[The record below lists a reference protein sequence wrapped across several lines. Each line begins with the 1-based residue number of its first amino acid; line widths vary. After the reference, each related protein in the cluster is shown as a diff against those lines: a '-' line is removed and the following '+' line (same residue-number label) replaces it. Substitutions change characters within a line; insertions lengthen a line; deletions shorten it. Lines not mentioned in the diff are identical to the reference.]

1 MKIYVGIDLHSN
13 NSFVA
18 LVDEENK
25 VVYKKRL
32 PNDLV
37 SFLEALNPYKNS
49 IEGVVVESTYNW
61 YWLADG
67 LQEAGYKV
75 HLANVSANV
84 QYSGIKC
91 TGDESDALW
100 LANLLRLNI
109 LSTGHIYPK
118 EKRGIR
124 ELLRKRLILV
134 RQQTACLLS
143 LQGMITR
150 YENICITSS
159 KIKSSSNE
167 KDSNKILSF
176 IKDKNVEFAAQSQL
190 KVLDCIMEQINSLEK
205 QIQKIIKP
213 DPLFTL
219 LKSIPGIGPIL
230 AMTILLE
237 TGDIKRFKSV
247 GNYSSYCRCVESKR
261 VSNEK
266 KKGINNRK
274 NGNAYLCWAFIEAS
288 NHAIKSYPEIKKYYQ
303 RKLSKT
309 LRVVALKTI
318 ANKLSKAC
326 YFMLRDNVEFDM
338 KKLFA

>member
-18 LVDEENK
+18 LIDEENK
-25 VVYKKRL
+25 AVYKKRL
-32 PNDLV
+32 SNDLMLL
-37 SFLEALNPYKNS
+37 LEALKPYKDS
-49 IEGVVVESTYNW
+49 IEGIVVESTYNW

-100 LANLLRLNI
+100 LANLLRLDI

-143 LQGMITR
+143 IQGMITR
-150 YENICITSS
+150 YENVCITSR
-159 KIKSSSNE
+159 KIKLS
-167 KDSNKILSF
+167 SNKILDF
-176 IKDKNVEFAAQSQL
+176 IKDENIRFAAQSQL
-190 KVLDCIMEQINSLEK
+190 KVLDCIMEQVDLLEK

-213 DPLFTL
+213 DPLFAL

-230 AMTILLE
+230 GMTILLE

-266 KKGINNRK
+266 KKGVNNRK

-288 NHAIKSYPEIKKYYQ
+288 NQAIRSYPEIKKYYQ
-303 RKLSKT
+303 RKLGKT
-309 LRVVALKTI
+309 MRVVALKTI
-318 ANKLSKAC
+318 ANKLLSK
-326 YFMLRDNVEFDM
+326 
-338 KKLFA
+338 

>member
-18 LVDEENK
+18 MIDEENK
-25 VVYKKRL
+25 AIYKKRL
-32 PNDLV
+32 TNDLT
-37 SFLEALNPYKNS
+37 FLLEALKPYKDS
-49 IEGVVVESTYNW
+49 IEGIVVESTYNW

-75 HLANVSANV
+75 YLANVSANV

-91 TGDESDALW
+91 TGDESDSLW

-124 ELLRKRLILV
+124 ELIRKRLILV

-143 LQGMITR
+143 VQGMIAR
-150 YENICITSS
+150 YENVRITAS
-159 KIKSSSNE
+159 KIKSPN
-167 KDSNKILSF
+167 NGKILDF
-176 IKDKNVEFAAQSQL
+176 IKDGNVKFAAQSQL
-190 KVLDCIMEQINSLEK
+190 KVLDCIMEQINLLEK

-213 DPLFTL
+213 NPLFAL
-219 LKSIPGIGPIL
+219 LKSIPGIGSIL

-266 KKGINNRK
+266 KKGVNNRK
-274 NGNAYLCWAFIEAS
+274 NGNPYLCWAFIEAS
-288 NHAIKSYPEIKKYYQ
+288 NHAITGYPEIKKYYQ
-303 RKLSKT
+303 RKLSKII
-309 LRVVALKTI
+309 RVVALKTI

-326 YFMLRDNVEFDM
+326 YFMLRDKVEFDM
-338 KKLFA
+338 TKLFV

>member
-1 MKIYVGIDLHSN
+1 M
-13 NSFVA
+13 A
-18 LVDEENK
+18 
-25 VVYKKRL
+25 
-32 PNDLV
+32 
-37 SFLEALNPYKNS
+37 
-49 IEGVVVESTYNW
+49 
-61 YWLADG
+61 
-67 LQEAGYKV
+67 
-75 HLANVSANV
+75 ANI

-124 ELLRKRLILV
+124 ELVRKRLILV

-143 LQGMITR
+143 VQGMITR
-150 YENICITSS
+150 YENVRITAS
-159 KIKSSSNE
+159 KIKSS
-167 KDSNKILSF
+167 DDKILDF
-176 IKDKNVEFAAQSQL
+176 IKDENVKFAAKSQL
-190 KVLDCIMEQINSLEK
+190 KILDCIMEQIDLLEK

-213 DPLFTL
+213 DSFFAL
-219 LKSIPGIGPIL
+219 LKTIPGIGPIL

-237 TGDIKRFKSV
+237 TGDIKRFESV

-266 KKGINNRK
+266 KKGVNNRK

-288 NHAIKSYPEIKKYYQ
+288 NHAINSYPEIKKYYQ

-309 LRVVALKTI
+309 MRVVALKTI

-326 YFMLRDNVEFDM
+326 YFMLRDNTEFDM
-338 KKLFA
+338 KKLFMWL